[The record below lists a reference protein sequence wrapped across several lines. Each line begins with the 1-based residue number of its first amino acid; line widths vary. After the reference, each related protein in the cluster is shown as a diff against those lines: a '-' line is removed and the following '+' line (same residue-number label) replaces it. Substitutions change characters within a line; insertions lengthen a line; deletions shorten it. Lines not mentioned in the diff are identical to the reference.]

1 MPLFTDIS
9 SIPLDKFQMQKNPT
23 PNKDPTNNQFFFYF
37 DCPAQGY
44 PVKFNPMIFDS
55 TGKPFNILNYA
66 VTSTI
71 NDKPYPMLYFAS
83 NGKFQ
88 MADVQSYSPVGIQI
102 TQKIHDTNIM
112 GTSTSKDLQ
121 MIIECTQVS
130 GSKIVFI
137 HILLTNDTKDKNNGD
152 DFNKLFDNL
161 DDIEDINQNGNAKN
175 FETLNLKLTAFKYN
189 FVSGI
194 SNQFGLDNNDPI
206 KDSMKCFYYLDVN
219 KNSHILLQTPIPIS
233 SNKFTKL
240 QEFYTK
246 VGLAVNPFSIYTNT
260 NLTPDKSVPITND
273 VLLGTMDNLKNA
285 QTNAPQTSDGVK
297 AAEKEKRNKDKQDK
311 AVETAKKNSEGF
323 IGSFFK
329 EKEGLK
335 TMNCRVAQSSDK
347 LTTTIV
353 GEKMEESNKMD
364 GFHLL
369 FTILSIVG
377 IVIVVYKYIETFFLP
392 TDPTRI
398 DDIQK
403 LYKKMVSMNLWW
415 NQLIPGILLLA
426 SILLFIPMM
435 IPKLPSNIT
444 FPCTVIGLVFIIVIF
459 AIRWS
464 IGLLNQRISP
474 NRYAFANKIINSEKF
489 KSYGLQDVDVNAKTI
504 TNDIDYKDFEE
515 KYIIFLNQCMSHY
528 FGDNQWFENK
538 KDKTSNTQINII
550 RYAIDANGTV
560 KKGNEE
566 EIEVLINSQK
576 PYTYKKNASHDW
588 DKITPNTPK

>member
-1 MPLFTDIS
+1 MPSFTDIS

-23 PNKDPTNNQFFFYF
+23 SKQDPTNNQFFFYF

-88 MADVQSYSPVGIQI
+88 MADVQSFIPVGIQI

-112 GTSTSKDLQ
+112 GTSTSNDLQ
-121 MIIECTQVS
+121 MIIECNQVS

-137 HILLTNDTKDKNNGD
+137 HILLTNDTQNKKNGE

-161 DDIEDINQNGNAKN
+161 DDIEDINQNGNPKN

-194 SNQFGLDNNDPI
+194 SNQFGLDNTDPI
-206 KDSMKCFYYLDVN
+206 KDSMKCFYYLDTN
-219 KNSHILLQTPIPIS
+219 KNSHILLQTPIPID

-246 VGLAVNPFSIYTNT
+246 VGLAVNPFTIYSNT

-297 AAEKEKRNKDKQDK
+297 ASEKEKRNKDKQDK

-353 GEKMEESNKMD
+353 GEKMDASDKIN

-369 FTILSIVG
+369 FTILSILV
-377 IVIVVYKYIETFFLP
+377 IVIVVYKIIERNFLP
-392 TDPTRI
+392 TEPSKI
-398 DDIQK
+398 NSI
-403 LYKKMVSMNLWW
+403 KKIYDTFFQMNKWW
-415 NQLIPGILLLA
+415 NQVIPGLLLLA
-426 SILLFIPMM
+426 SILLCIPMM
-435 IPKLPSNIT
+435 IPGISSSVT
-444 FPCTVIGLVFIIVIF
+444 FSCTVSGLVCFIVLFTIKC
-459 AIRWS
+459 S
-464 IGLLNQRISP
+464 IMFLNQRISP
-474 NRYAFANKIINSEKF
+474 NRYAFADKLINSEKF
-489 KSYGLQDVDVNAKTI
+489 KQYKLQEVDVNGEM
-504 TNDIDYKDFEE
+504 NDREYKEFEE
-515 KYIIFLNQCMSHY
+515 KYIIFLNQCMSYY
-528 FGDNQWFENK
+528 FGDNYWYENK
-538 KDKTSNTQINII
+538 KNKKDVNTINII
-550 RYAIDANGTV
+550 QYAMDEDGKV
-560 KKGNEE
+560 KADE
-566 EIEVLINSQK
+566 EIEVLINGGQE
-576 PYTYKKNASHDW
+576 PYTYKKNSTTHRW
-588 DKITPNTPK
+588 DEIKTKKP